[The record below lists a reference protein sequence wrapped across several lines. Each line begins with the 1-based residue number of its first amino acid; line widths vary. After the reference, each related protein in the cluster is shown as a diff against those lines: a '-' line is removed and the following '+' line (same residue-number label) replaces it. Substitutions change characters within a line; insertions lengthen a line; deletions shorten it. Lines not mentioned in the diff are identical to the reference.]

1 MPTAGASGDAHHT
14 GVINSPVVD
23 SPDPGQPQW
32 LGAGQQRSWRAL
44 VMGTTLLFDRLD
56 DDLRHTHDISL
67 VEYEILVRLSERD
80 GQMRMAALA
89 DALAH
94 SRSRVTHTVTRMEKA
109 GLVQRSSSPEDGR
122 GILATLT
129 DKGHDLL
136 VRAAPTHV
144 AGVRAHLVD
153 LSSDADFAALGRVFD
168 AVSDSLVSAH
178 PEMELRD

>member
-1 MPTAGASGDAHHT
+1 
-14 GVINSPVVD
+14 VD
-23 SPDPGQPQW
+23 SPDPKQPEW

-56 DDLRHTHDISL
+56 DDLRHAHDISL

-153 LSSDADFAALGRVFD
+153 LASDVDFEALGRVFD
-168 AVSDSLVSAH
+168 AVSDHLVSAH
-178 PEMELRD
+178 PEMELR

>member
-1 MPTAGASGDAHHT
+1 VEADE
-14 GVINSPVVD
+14 IR
-23 SPDPGQPQW
+23 W
-32 LGAGQQRSWRAL
+32 LGDSQQRSWRAL

-56 DDLRHTHDISL
+56 DDLRQAHDISL

-94 SRSRVTHTVTRMEKA
+94 SRSRVTHTVTRMEKV

-129 DKGHDLL
+129 DKGNDLL

-153 LSSDADFAALGRVFD
+153 LASNEDFAALGRVFD
-168 AVSDSLVSAH
+168 AVADSLVSAH
-178 PEMELRD
+178 PEMEIRGQ